1 MEALPAPWPA
11 AVAVSGGADSLAL
24 MHLLA
29 RWAHAR
35 ALPPPIVLTVDHG
48 LLPDSA
54 LMARKVVFWARA
66 AGLKA
71 VSLAWKGKKPPSDI
85 EAAAR
90 EARYRLMRDWLESR
104 GLKALYVAHTEDDQA
119 ETFLL
124 RLARGSGLD
133 GLSAMQELA
142 AFPVPSADAL
152 RLVRP
157 LLSFSRTALR
167 QHLTS
172 QRQAWIEDPMNVD
185 PRFAR
190 ARIRAAWP
198 ALEALGLE
206 RARIADAAAHMSR
219 AREALDWATLA
230 VARRAVR
237 LEDGVAAVDSEALVQ
252 APREVALRLLA
263 RLLMVLGGQS
273 YRPRFESLERLFDS
287 IARGSYKTATL
298 HGCIVATAPRAK
310 AVFGSATI
318 LIRPEAK
325 RRLRRSS

>member
-1 MEALPAPWPA
+1 MDELGAPWPG

-29 RWAHAR
+29 RWAKAR
-35 ALPPPIVLTVDHG
+35 RLDAPVVLTVDHG
-48 LLPDSA
+48 LMPGSKA
-54 LMARKVVFWARA
+54 SARKVIAWAGQ

-71 VSLAWKGKKPPSDI
+71 ASLTWKGRKPAADI

-90 EARYRLMRDWLESR
+90 EARYRLMGDWLAKH
-104 GLKALYVAHTEDDQA
+104 GLKVLYVAHTEDDQA

-133 GLSAMQELA
+133 GLAAMQVLA
-142 AFPVPSADAL
+142 AFPFPGRSTL

-157 LLSFSRTALR
+157 LLAFSRETLREHLAAHALP
-167 QHLTS
+167 
-172 QRQAWIEDPMNVD
+172 WIEDPMNAD

-190 ARIRAAWP
+190 TRIRAAWP
-198 ALEALGLE
+198 VLEDLGLE

-237 LEDGVAAVDSEALVQ
+237 LDSDVAAVDSDALLQ

-287 IARGSYKTATL
+287 IARGGYRAATL
-298 HGCIVATAPRAK
+298 HGCIVAPAPRAR
-310 AVFGSATI
+310 AVFGSGTL
-318 LIRPEAK
+318 LIRPETK
-325 RRLRRSS
+325 RQVTRSS

>member
-1 MEALPAPWPA
+1 MDELAAPWPA

-24 MHLLA
+24 MHLLTS
-29 RWAHAR
+29 WAAIR
-35 ALPPPIVLTVDHG
+35 ALPAPVVLTVDHG

-54 LMARKVVFWARA
+54 LMARKVIAWARE

-71 VSLAWKGKKPPSDI
+71 VSLVWKASKPDADI

-90 EARYRLMRDWLESR
+90 EARYRLMGDWLR
-104 GLKALYVAHTEDDQA
+104 DNGLSALYVAHTEDDQA

-133 GLSAMQELA
+133 GLSAMREFA
-142 AFPVPSADAL
+142 PFPVSSADKL
-152 RLVRP
+152 LLVRP
-157 LLSFSRTALR
+157 LLSVSRATLR
-167 QHLTS
+167 EHLVS
-172 QRQAWIEDPMNVD
+172 RGLRWIEDPMNVD
-185 PRFAR
+185 SRFAR

-230 VARRAVR
+230 VAQRAVR
-237 LEDGVAAVDSEALVQ
+237 IEGDVAAVDSHALVQ

-263 RLLMVLGGQS
+263 RLLMVLGGQN
-273 YRPRFESLERLFDS
+273 YRPRFDSLERLFDA
-287 IARGSYKTATL
+287 IARGAYKAATL
-298 HGCIVATAPRAK
+298 HGCIVAPAPRAR
-310 AVFGSATI
+310 AVFGSGTI

-325 RRLRRSS
+325 RRVRRSS